1 MILFL
6 KSRLSSIKL
15 WLSASFSRKIMAVFL
30 ICSVLIIF
38 LSSIIYY
45 LGTVHLLQ
53 RQYIDSTR
61 QLLAEVNQ
69 SIKRYYDQLNDVT
82 LSLYSKT
89 SFIDNLRLHRSD
101 YISQSEN
108 EQVIKNIL
116 YSDDS
121 ILYIYFYDP
130 YTSNLYS
137 YSRENM
143 SYMKFPEIEKETW
156 YQDTL
161 NNPKYFT
168 ISPLHPFIN
177 YTNFGSLKDATVFS
191 VNRALRYYANSS
203 YIGMI
208 SIVYSTDAIE
218 HICSNLED
226 ENAWLAVLDQNLSS
240 RLNTYP
246 EQTLP
251 PEVVNTISGEI
262 GISGYT
268 FYRIGHEQRI
278 LLWNHSDDIY
288 LLKDIPFRELTQD
301 IIQSVIKIILIMTA
315 VFLLLAT
322 GIAICFSHTA
332 TKKLDVLTAKVVAFG
347 EGELSINTDDYGN
360 DEIGTLASA
369 FNEMT
374 QKINELINLEYKA
387 KLLQKTAEF
396 QMLQAQIKPHFI
408 NNTLQAMGTLGLK
421 KGAKD
426 VYLMANALARTLRYT
441 LRPTAKLISLSNELE
456 NMNDYL
462 YIQKILWGEQ
472 LHTIIQVED
481 GLNDWPVPVLILQP
495 LVENAIKHGL
505 DNSPEGSIHVSIRK
519 FNEKLAI
526 TVSDDGRGIP
536 PATLKMLQEWLLIK
550 ENVNHTQE
558 HIGIINIVN
567 RMQLIYGEE
576 ASLTIDS
583 KLNMGTTINI
593 VLPRKEIP
601 NV

>member
-1 MILFL
+1 M
-6 KSRLSSIKL
+6 KS
-15 WLSASFSRKIMAVFL
+15 WLSASFSRKIMAVLL
-30 ICSVLIIF
+30 ICSTIIIF

-45 LGTVHLLQ
+45 FGTVHLLQ
-53 RQYIDSTR
+53 KQYIDSTG

-69 SIKRYYDQLNDVT
+69 SIERYYQQLNDVT
-82 LSLYSKT
+82 LSLYRKT
-89 SFIDNLRLHRSD
+89 SFIDNLRLHRDD

-108 EQVIKNIL
+108 EQAIKNIL

-130 YTSNLYS
+130 YTGNLYS

-143 SYMKFPEIEKETW
+143 SYMKFTEIEKETW

-161 NNPKYFT
+161 NNPKYFMV
-168 ISPLHPFIN
+168 SPLHPFIN
-177 YTNFGSLKDATVFS
+177 YANFGSLKDAAVFS

-208 SIVYSTDAIE
+208 SIVYSTDALE
-218 HICSNLED
+218 RICSNLEG
-226 ENAWLAVLDQNLSS
+226 ENACLAVLDQNLSS

-246 EQTLP
+246 NQTLP
-251 PEVVNTISGEI
+251 PDAVNAISDAI
-262 GISGYT
+262 GNSGYT
-268 FYRIGHEQRI
+268 VYRVGHEQRI
-278 LLWNHSDDIY
+278 LLWNHSNEIY

-301 IIQSVIKIILIMTA
+301 IIQSVIQIILIMTA
-315 VFLLLAT
+315 VFLLLAM
-322 GIAICFSHTA
+322 GIAFCFSHTI
-332 TKKLDVLTAKVVAFG
+332 TKKINALTANVVAFG
-347 EGELSINTDDYGN
+347 EGELSINADDYGK

-387 KLLQKTAEF
+387 KLLQKNAEF

-441 LRPTAKLISLSNELE
+441 LRPTAKLISLSSELE

-472 LHTIIQVED
+472 LHTSTEVED

-505 DNSPEGSIHVSIRK
+505 DDSPEGSIHVSIRK
-519 FNEKLAI
+519 VNEKLAI

-550 ENVNHTQE
+550 ENVNPTQE
-558 HIGIINIVN
+558 HVGILNIVN
-567 RMQLIYGEE
+567 RMRLIYGEE

-583 KLNMGTTINI
+583 KLNRGTTIDI
-593 VLPRKEIP
+593 TLPRKELS

>member
-1 MILFL
+1 M
-6 KSRLSSIKL
+6 KS

-30 ICSVLIIF
+30 ICSAIIIF

-45 LGTVHLLQ
+45 LGAIHLLQ
-53 RQYIDSTR
+53 KQYIDSTG

-69 SIKRYYDQLNDVT
+69 SIERYYNQLNDVT
-82 LSLYSKT
+82 LSLYIKT
-89 SFIDNLRLHRSD
+89 SFIDNLRLHRDD

-108 EQVIKNIL
+108 EQTIKNIL

-143 SYMKFPEIEKETW
+143 SYMEFPEIEKETW

-161 NNPKYFT
+161 NSPKYFT

-177 YTNFGSLKDATVFS
+177 YANFGSLKDDAVFS

-218 HICSNLED
+218 HICSSLEG
-226 ENAWLAVLDQNLSS
+226 ENVWLAVLDQYLSS

-246 EQTLP
+246 NQALP
-251 PEVVNTISGEI
+251 PEAVNAISDAI

-268 FYRIGHEQRI
+268 VYHAGHEKRI
-278 LLWNHSDDIY
+278 LLWNHSNEIY

-301 IIQSVIKIILIMTA
+301 IIQSVIQIILIMTA
-315 VFLLLAT
+315 VFLLLAM
-322 GIAICFSHTA
+322 GIAFCFSRTI
-332 TKKLDVLTAKVVAFG
+332 TKKLNALSAKVVAFG
-347 EGELSINTDDYGN
+347 EGELSINADDYGK

-387 KLLQKTAEF
+387 KLLQKNAEF

-426 VYLMANALARTLRYT
+426 VYLMANALARTLRYI
-441 LRPTAKLISLSNELE
+441 LRPTAKLISLSSELE

-481 GLNDWPVPVLILQP
+481 GLNGWPVPVLILQP

-519 FNEKLAI
+519 ANNKLAI

-550 ENVNHTQE
+550 ENENPTQE
-558 HIGIINIVN
+558 HMGIKNIVN
-567 RMQLIYGEE
+567 RIQLIYGEE

-583 KLNMGTTINI
+583 KLNRGTTIDI
-593 VLPRKEIP
+593 ILPRKEIS

>member
-1 MILFL
+1 M
-6 KSRLSSIKL
+6 KS
-15 WLSASFSRKIMAVFL
+15 WLSASFSRKIMAVLL
-30 ICSVLIIF
+30 ICSTIIIF

-45 LGTVHLLQ
+45 FGTVHLLQ
-53 RQYIDSTR
+53 KQYIDSTG

-69 SIKRYYDQLNDVT
+69 SIERYYQQLNDVT
-82 LSLYSKT
+82 LSLYRKT
-89 SFIDNLRLHRSD
+89 SFIDNLRLHRDD

-108 EQVIKNIL
+108 EQAIKNIL

-130 YTSNLYS
+130 YTGNLYS

-143 SYMKFPEIEKETW
+143 SYMKFTEIEKETW

-161 NNPKYFT
+161 NNPKYFMV
-168 ISPLHPFIN
+168 SPLHPFIN
-177 YTNFGSLKDATVFS
+177 YANFGSLKDAAVFS

-208 SIVYSTDAIE
+208 SIVYSTDALE
-218 HICSNLED
+218 RICSNLEG
-226 ENAWLAVLDQNLSS
+226 ENACLAVLDQNLSS

-246 EQTLP
+246 NQTLP
-251 PEVVNTISGEI
+251 PDAVNAISDAI
-262 GISGYT
+262 GNSGYT
-268 FYRIGHEQRI
+268 VYRVGHEQRI
-278 LLWNHSDDIY
+278 LLWNHSNEIY

-301 IIQSVIKIILIMTA
+301 IIQSVIQIILIMTA
-315 VFLLLAT
+315 VFLLLAM
-322 GIAICFSHTA
+322 GIAFCFSHTI
-332 TKKLDVLTAKVVAFG
+332 TKKINALTANVVAFG
-347 EGELSINTDDYGN
+347 EGELSINADDYGK

-387 KLLQKTAEF
+387 KLLQKNAEF

-441 LRPTAKLISLSNELE
+441 LRPTAKLISLSSELE

-472 LHTIIQVED
+472 LHTSTEVED

-505 DNSPEGSIHVSIRK
+505 DDSPEGSIHVSIRK
-519 FNEKLAI
+519 VNEKLAI

-550 ENVNHTQE
+550 GNVNPTQE
-558 HIGIINIVN
+558 HMGILNIVN
-567 RMQLIYGEE
+567 RMRLIYGEE

-583 KLNMGTTINI
+583 KLNRGTTIDI
-593 VLPRKEIP
+593 TLPRKELS

>member
-1 MILFL
+1 M
-6 KSRLSSIKL
+6 KS
-15 WLSASFSRKIMAVFL
+15 WFAASFSRKIMAVLL
-30 ICSVLIIF
+30 ICSTIIIF

-45 LGTVHLLQ
+45 FGTVHLLQ
-53 RQYIDSTR
+53 RQYIDSTG

-69 SIKRYYDQLNDVT
+69 SIERYYQQLNDVT
-82 LSLYSKT
+82 LSLYRKT
-89 SFIDNLRLHRSD
+89 SFIDNLRLHRDD

-108 EQVIKNIL
+108 EQTIKNIL

-130 YTSNLYS
+130 YTGNLYS

-143 SYMKFPEIEKETW
+143 SYMKFTEIEKETW

-177 YTNFGSLKDATVFS
+177 YANFGSLKDAAVFS

-208 SIVYSTDAIE
+208 SIVYSTDALE
-218 HICSNLED
+218 RICSSLEG
-226 ENAWLAVLDQNLSS
+226 ENACLAVLDQNLSF

-246 EQTLP
+246 NQTLP
-251 PEVVNTISGEI
+251 PDAVNAISDAI
-262 GISGYT
+262 GNSGYT
-268 FYRIGHEQRI
+268 VYRVGHEQRI
-278 LLWNHSDDIY
+278 LLWNHSNEIY

-301 IIQSVIKIILIMTA
+301 IIQSVIQIILIMTT
-315 VFLLLAT
+315 VFLLLAM
-322 GIAICFSHTA
+322 GIAFCFSRTI
-332 TKKLDVLTAKVVAFG
+332 TKKLNALTANVVAFG
-347 EGELSINTDDYGN
+347 EGELSINADDYGK

-387 KLLQKTAEF
+387 KLLQKNAEF

-441 LRPTAKLISLSNELE
+441 LRPTAKLISLSSELE

-472 LHTIIQVED
+472 LHTSTEVED

-505 DNSPEGSIHVSIRK
+505 DDSPEGSIHVSIRK
-519 FNEKLAI
+519 VNEKLAI

-550 ENVNHTQE
+550 GNVNPTQE
-558 HIGIINIVN
+558 HVGILNILN

-583 KLNMGTTINI
+583 KLNRGTTIDI
-593 VLPRKEIP
+593 TLPRKELS

>member
-1 MILFL
+1 M
-6 KSRLSSIKL
+6 KS

-30 ICSVLIIF
+30 ICSAIIIF

-45 LGTVHLLQ
+45 LGAIHLLQ
-53 RQYIDSTR
+53 KQYIDSTG

-69 SIKRYYDQLNDVT
+69 SIERYYNQLNDVT
-82 LSLYSKT
+82 LSLYIKT
-89 SFIDNLRLHRSD
+89 SFIDNLRLHRDD

-108 EQVIKNIL
+108 EQTIKNIL

-143 SYMKFPEIEKETW
+143 SYMEFPEIEKETW

-161 NNPKYFT
+161 NSPKYFT

-177 YTNFGSLKDATVFS
+177 YANFGSLKDDAVFS

-218 HICSNLED
+218 HICSSLEG
-226 ENAWLAVLDQNLSS
+226 ENVWLAVLDQYLSS

-246 EQTLP
+246 NQALP
-251 PEVVNTISGEI
+251 PEAVNAISDAI

-268 FYRIGHEQRI
+268 VYHAGHEKRI
-278 LLWNHSDDIY
+278 LLWNHSNEIY

-301 IIQSVIKIILIMTA
+301 IIQSVIQIILIMTA
-315 VFLLLAT
+315 VFLLLAM
-322 GIAICFSHTA
+322 GIAFCFSRTI
-332 TKKLDVLTAKVVAFG
+332 TKKLNALSAKVVAFG
-347 EGELSINTDDYGN
+347 EGELSINADDYVK

-387 KLLQKTAEF
+387 KLLQKNAEF

-426 VYLMANALARTLRYT
+426 VYLMANALARTLRYI
-441 LRPTAKLISLSNELE
+441 LRPTAKLISLSSELE

-481 GLNDWPVPVLILQP
+481 GLNGWPVPVLILQP

-519 FNEKLAI
+519 ANNKLAI

-550 ENVNHTQE
+550 ENENPTQE
-558 HIGIINIVN
+558 HMGIKNIVN
-567 RMQLIYGEE
+567 RIQLIYGEE

-583 KLNMGTTINI
+583 KLNRGTTIDI
-593 VLPRKEIP
+593 ILPRKEIS

>member
-1 MILFL
+1 M
-6 KSRLSSIKL
+6 KS

-30 ICSVLIIF
+30 ICSAIIIF

-45 LGTVHLLQ
+45 LGAIHLLQ
-53 RQYIDSTR
+53 KQYIDSTG

-69 SIKRYYDQLNDVT
+69 SIELYYNQLNDVT
-82 LSLYSKT
+82 LSLYIKT
-89 SFIDNLRLHRSD
+89 SFIDNLRLHRDD

-108 EQVIKNIL
+108 EQTIKNIL

-143 SYMKFPEIEKETW
+143 SYMEFPEIEKETW

-161 NNPKYFT
+161 NSPKYFT

-177 YTNFGSLKDATVFS
+177 YANFGSLKDDAVFS

-218 HICSNLED
+218 HICSSLEG
-226 ENAWLAVLDQNLSS
+226 ENVWLAVLDQYLSS

-246 EQTLP
+246 NQALP
-251 PEVVNTISGEI
+251 PEAVNAISDAI

-268 FYRIGHEQRI
+268 VYHAGHEKRI
-278 LLWNHSDDIY
+278 LLWNHSNEIY

-301 IIQSVIKIILIMTA
+301 IIQSVIQIILIMTA
-315 VFLLLAT
+315 VFLLLAM
-322 GIAICFSHTA
+322 GIAFCFSRTI
-332 TKKLDVLTAKVVAFG
+332 TKKLNALSAKVVAFG
-347 EGELSINTDDYGN
+347 EGELSINADDYGK

-387 KLLQKTAEF
+387 KLLQKNAEF

-426 VYLMANALARTLRYT
+426 VYLMANALARTLRYI
-441 LRPTAKLISLSNELE
+441 LRPTAKLISLSSELE

-481 GLNDWPVPVLILQP
+481 GLNGWPVPVLILQP

-519 FNEKLAI
+519 ANNKLAI

-550 ENVNHTQE
+550 ENENPTQE
-558 HIGIINIVN
+558 HMGIKNIVN
-567 RMQLIYGEE
+567 RIQLIYGEE

-583 KLNMGTTINI
+583 KLNRGTTIDI
-593 VLPRKEIP
+593 ILPRKEIS